1 MKPLNLIALL
11 LFLGGLV
18 WTLTR
23 SERSVREIQCAYYS
37 VIAPFLKAGS
47 AMETKA
53 REFLNETKHSK
64 ELEAELTTV
73 HAEVG
78 RLRLIESRFQ
88 ELENDNHALRTALG
102 FKTRPEF
109 HVVAAQVIRR
119 NPSTW
124 WQTVEIDRGQ
134 ECGIGTQDA
143 VISND
148 GLVGKVDH
156 SEAGRSEVILLTD
169 EACKVSAKVE
179 GTPEVGI
186 LNGQR
191 GQPDGLPT
199 LCLRFLSHDAVIR
212 TGSRVFTSGRGGIF
226 PTDVLL
232 GTVEKVEKGALDSE
246 AIIRPSVNFA
256 DLGIV
261 FVHTT
266 KK

>member
-18 WTLTR
+18 WALTR

-37 VIAPFLKAGS
+37 ALSPFLKSGS
-47 AMETKA
+47 TLETKA
-53 REFLNETKHSK
+53 RAFLDEARHSK
-64 ELEAELTTV
+64 ELEAELTV
-73 HAEVG
+73 VRGELG
-78 RLRLIESRFQ
+78 RLQLIESRFR
-88 ELENDNHALRTALG
+88 ELENDNRSLRSALG

-109 HVVAAQVIRR
+109 RVVAAQVKRR

-143 VISND
+143 VICNE

-156 SEAGRSEVILLTD
+156 SEEGRSVVILLTD
-169 EACKVSAKVE
+169 ESCKVSAKVE
-179 GTPEVGI
+179 GTTELGI
-186 LNGQR
+186 ITGQR
-191 GQPDGLPT
+191 GQPDGPPV
-199 LCLRFLSHDAVIR
+199 LRLQFLSKDAAIR
-212 TGSRVFTSGRGGIF
+212 PGSRVFTSGRGGVF
-226 PTDVLL
+226 PANILL
-232 GTVEKVEKGALDSE
+232 GTVEKVDKGALDSE

-261 FVHTT
+261 FVHIT